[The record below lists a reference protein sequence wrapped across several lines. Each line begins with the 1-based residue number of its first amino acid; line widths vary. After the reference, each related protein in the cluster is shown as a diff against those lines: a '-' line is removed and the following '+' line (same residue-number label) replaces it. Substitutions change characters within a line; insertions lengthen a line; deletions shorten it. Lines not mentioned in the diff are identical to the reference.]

1 MIGIDL
7 SERTILI
14 TGGLG
19 AISTAVIRRLSE
31 AGAFLA
37 ITDLADDET
46 GAAACV
52 EHGVRPGRYLYRRM
66 DVTDQAEVDR
76 VLAGIFAARPSV
88 EIALG
93 LAGAGCGT
101 HPFATTPPDEFER
114 IFRLNYFGQVHL
126 ARTVLT
132 HWVAARI
139 PGHLI
144 FTTSL
149 VATLPWPQF
158 SAYNSAKAAV
168 EMLGKTLALEY
179 AAQAIRINA
188 VAPGHVA
195 TGASMAIYETDEAYR
210 AMVQRVIPLQQL
222 IPADAVADA
231 FLWLCSPLASAING
245 QVIKVDFGESLPKVG

>member
-7 SERTILI
+7 SDRTILI

-19 AISTAVIRRLSE
+19 AIAGAVVRRLSE

-37 ITDLADDET
+37 VTDLADDAE
-46 GAAACV
+46 GAARCV
-52 EHGVRPGRYLYRRM
+52 ELGAKAGRHLYRRM
-66 DVTDQAEVDR
+66 DVTDEREVEQVFAD
-76 VLAGIFAARPSV
+76 IFATRPMV
-88 EIALG
+88 DIALG
-93 LAGAGCGT
+93 LAGAGCGI
-101 HPFATTPPDEFER
+101 HPFATTTSEEFER

-126 ARTVLT
+126 ARAVLKRWT
-132 HWVAARI
+132 AASTR
-139 PGHLI
+139 GHLI

-149 VATLPWPQF
+149 VASLPWPEF

-179 AAQAIRINA
+179 AAHGIRINA

-195 TGASMAIYETDEAYR
+195 TGASMAIYDADEAYR
-210 AMVQRVIPLQQL
+210 AMVQRVIPMQQL
-222 IPADAVADA
+222 IPAAAIADA
-231 FLWLCSPLASAING
+231 FLWLCSPLAAAING

>member
-19 AISTAVIRRLSE
+19 AIAGAVVRRLSE

-37 ITDLADDET
+37 ITDLADDAS
-46 GAAACV
+46 GASRCV
-52 EHGVRPGRYLYRRM
+52 EFGAKAGRHIYRRM
-66 DVTDQAEVDR
+66 DVTDEREVER
-76 VLAGIFAARPSV
+76 VLADIFAARPALD
-88 EIALG
+88 ITLG
-93 LAGAGCGT
+93 LAGAGCGI
-101 HPFATTPPDEFER
+101 HPFAATSSEEFER

-126 ARTVLT
+126 ARAVLKRWT
-132 HWVAARI
+132 AANTR
-139 PGHLI
+139 GHLI

-149 VATLPWPQF
+149 VASLPWPEF

-179 AAQAIRINA
+179 APHGIRINA

-195 TGASMAIYETDEAYR
+195 TGASMAIYDADEAYR
-210 AMVQRVIPLQQL
+210 AMVQRVIPMQQL
-222 IPADAVADA
+222 IPAEAIADA

>member
-7 SERTILI
+7 SDRTILI

-19 AISTAVIRRLSE
+19 AIAAVVVRRLSE

-37 ITDLADDET
+37 ITDLADEAA
-46 GAAACV
+46 GAARCV
-52 EHGVRPGRYLYRRM
+52 ELGAKPGRHLYCRM
-66 DVTDQAEVDR
+66 DVTDEREVER
-76 VLAGIFAARPSV
+76 VFADIFAARPTLD
-88 EIALG
+88 IALG
-93 LAGAGCGT
+93 LAGAGCGI
-101 HPFATTPPDEFER
+101 HPFAATSSEEFER

-126 ARTVLT
+126 ARAVLKRWT
-132 HWVAARI
+132 AASTR
-139 PGHLI
+139 GHLI

-149 VATLPWPQF
+149 VASLPWPEF

-179 AAQAIRINA
+179 APHGIRINA

-195 TGASMAIYETDEAYR
+195 TGASMAIYDTDEAYR
-210 AMVQRVIPLQQL
+210 AMVQRVIPMRQL
-222 IPADAVADA
+222 IPADAIADA

>member
-7 SERTILI
+7 TDRTILI

-19 AISTAVIRRLSE
+19 AIAAAVVRRLSD

-37 ITDLADDET
+37 ITDLADDAW
-46 GAAACV
+46 GAARCV
-52 EHGVRPGRYLYRRM
+52 EFGAKAGRHLYRRM
-66 DVTDQAEVDR
+66 DVTDEREVER
-76 VLAGIFAARPSV
+76 VFADIFAARPALD
-88 EIALG
+88 IALG
-93 LAGAGCGT
+93 LAGAGCGI
-101 HPFATTPPDEFER
+101 HPFAATSSEEFER

-126 ARTVLT
+126 ARAILKRWT
-132 HWVAARI
+132 AASTR
-139 PGHLI
+139 GHLI

-149 VATLPWPQF
+149 VASLPWPEF

-179 AAQAIRINA
+179 APHGIRINA

-195 TGASMAIYETDEAYR
+195 TGASMAIYDTDDAYR
-210 AMVQRVIPLQQL
+210 AMVQRVIPMQQL
-222 IPADAVADA
+222 IPADAIADA